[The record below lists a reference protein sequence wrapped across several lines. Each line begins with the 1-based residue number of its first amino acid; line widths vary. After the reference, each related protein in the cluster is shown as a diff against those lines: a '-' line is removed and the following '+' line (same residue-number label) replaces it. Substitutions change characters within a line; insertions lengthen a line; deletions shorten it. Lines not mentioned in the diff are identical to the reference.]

1 MALSS
6 GSSVSEDVPTL
17 IKMCRASGLVC
28 RFSLFF
34 LCPSPLPSRL
44 INRSILLALQLFNAL
59 YACDR
64 GNRSLRF
71 LKRSGSVTWMAAA
84 RSSKRQVA
92 IRGPRMCRHFLP
104 PIDRLPSRPAATPFG
119 AGRGTRG
126 LCLRP
131 DTR

>member
-17 IKMCRASGLVC
+17 IKMCRASGRVC
-28 RFSLFF
+28 LFSLFF
-34 LCPSPLPSRL
+34 LCPSPLPPRL
-44 INRSILLALQLFNAL
+44 INRSILLQLFNAL

-71 LKRSGSVTWMAAA
+71 LKRPGSVTWMAAA

-104 PIDRLPSRPAATPFG
+104 PIDRLPSRPAASPFG
-119 AGRGTRG
+119 AERGTRG
-126 LCLRP
+126 LLCLRP